1 MAHRRIFSIRLKL
14 FLSSLGF
21 LVPLGLLLVF
31 WLGESLQYLNNSRR
45 ELDGLELYSPLY
57 RLRKSVLDSALGR
70 PNSGLLR
77 PLSPDLV
84 EKLRRGLEVIEA
96 GNLSRLLGEDGQG
109 SGKETLEA
117 RVLSISKNFNSVSEL
132 RQAYTEAFLSLQEI
146 QHRMAVNSGFSRD
159 TEAHT
164 NSLLQIYSG
173 LIPDVLSKLESLAIL
188 VLNED
193 TGSGVIDSGLYR
205 EIYSFSLWFTEYY
218 NKIRSQLEN
227 YAIHEAI
234 LDPGHDAERLPRF
247 WQERESSILELI
259 EVLYNP
265 DDLPTETFRKRIEMS
280 AGALIDLALETG
292 VSVFK
297 DIQDRVAARVRTLIL
312 MFATALVLITLA
324 ILLNIIVASNLR
336 KQLNAVY
343 EGFGRMEAKNLAL
356 VIPVLSRDELG
367 LLAEITNKTI
377 LNLGRIIAQL
387 LRIGEDLKKSANET
401 YDTGSMLGNQTL
413 ENASSLEQISSTME
427 EFTRTLDHVE
437 NKVIEQYQMTLKQN
451 QEIREIGV
459 KINQLTE
466 QSRQVIGQAEITEKV
481 ASEGA
486 ATLSQSVETANQLAE
501 KMSLTFETMGGVS
514 RQALKIDEILATVK
528 QIADNTG
535 LLAMN
540 AAIEAAHAGEA
551 GKGFSV
557 VAEEIRK
564 LADDSKAAVL
574 NIQDILEEL
583 RNGVMEGVGITEK
596 GTRDAEKIGEL
607 GQASQAAIQSIR
619 EKIGAVSTAVMGI
632 AAAIDEVG
640 KVFHELLHFSE
651 NLRNS
656 FDIIQNA
663 VNEQSNGAKEM
674 SRNIVHL
681 AQGSDATKGIA
692 RQLVQMS
699 ENLKAQG
706 KQLEQEL
713 SGFVL
718 PTENPASTR

>member
-84 EKLRRGLEVIEA
+84 EKLRRGLEVIES

-387 LRIGEDLKKSANET
+387 LRIGEDIKKSANET